1 MIDPLILRSMPLSEM
16 TNISAASAG
25 PGRGQG
31 FAGRLLAA
39 GLLLIVLVAGVW
51 LARAPLLREVAE
63 LWIVSDPLTPVD
75 VIAVLG
81 GGLNERPFAA
91 ADIYRTGLA
100 NRIIVS
106 QVAQERYA
114 KLGIPGHTDLNRMV
128 LLKLGVP
135 EAAIA
140 TFGQGNES
148 TDDEAVALR
157 EWAVE
162 HRISRI
168 IIPSEIFFTRRVR
181 WIFDREFARSA
192 VHLEIA
198 AFEPSKYSRAEWWK
212 SNGGIIDFQ
221 NEFMKYLYYRLK
233 Y

>member
-1 MIDPLILRSMPLSEM
+1 M
-16 TNISAASAG
+16 TNISAAASAG
-25 PGRGQG
+25 PRRGQG

-39 GLLLIVLVAGVW
+39 GLLLVVLVAGVW
-51 LARAPLLREVAE
+51 LARAPLLREVAD
-63 LWIVSDPLTPVD
+63 LWIVSDPLTPAD
-75 VIAVLG
+75 VVAVLG

-91 ADIYRTGLA
+91 ADIYKTGLA
-100 NRIIVS
+100 NKIIVS
-106 QVAQERYA
+106 QVAPERYA
-114 KLGIPGHTDLNRMV
+114 RLGGIPGHTDLNRMV

-140 TFGQGNES
+140 TFGQRNES

-162 HRISRI
+162 HRVSRI
-168 IIPSEIFFTRRVR
+168 IIPAEIFFTRRLR
-181 WIFDREFARSA
+181 WIFDREFAASA
-192 VHLEIA
+192 VRLEIA
-198 AFEPSKYSRAEWWK
+198 AFEPSKYTRAEWWK

-221 NEFMKYLYYRLK
+221 NEFMKYVYYHFK

>member
-1 MIDPLILRSMPLSEM
+1 M
-16 TNISAASAG
+16 TNISTASG
-25 PGRGQG
+25 VPLGTRRFIGRR
-31 FAGRLLAA
+31 FAVILMLA
-39 GLLLIVLVAGVW
+39 LLVAGAWVE
-51 LARAPLLREVAE
+51 RAPLLRGVAD
-63 LWIVSDPLTPVD
+63 LWIVSDPLMPAD

-91 ADIYRTGLA
+91 ADLYRTGLA
-100 NRIIVS
+100 KRIVVS

-114 KLGIPGHTDLNRMV
+114 KLGGIPGHTDLNRMV

-162 HRISRI
+162 HRVSRI

-181 WIFDREFARSA
+181 WIFDREFAGSA
-192 VHLEIA
+192 VHFEIA
-198 AFEPSKYSRAEWWK
+198 GFEPSKYTRAEWWK

-221 NEFMKYLYYRLK
+221 NEFMKYIYYRFK

>member
-1 MIDPLILRSMPLSEM
+1 M
-16 TNISAASAG
+16 TNFSAASTM
-25 PGRGQG
+25 PRRGQG

-39 GLLLIVLVAGVW
+39 GLLLVVLIAGVW
-51 LARAPLLREVAE
+51 AERAPLLRGVAD
-63 LWIVSDPLTPVD
+63 LWIVSDPLTPAD
-75 VIAVLG
+75 VVAVLG

-91 ADIYRTGLA
+91 ADIYKTGLA
-100 NRIIVS
+100 DEIIVS
-106 QVAQERYA
+106 QVAPERYA
-114 KLGIPGHTDLNRMV
+114 RLGGIPGHTDLNRMV

-140 TFGQGNES
+140 TFGQRNES

-162 HRISRI
+162 HRVSRI
-168 IIPSEIFFTRRVR
+168 IIPSEIFFTRRLR
-181 WIFDREFARSA
+181 WIFDREFVGSA

-198 AFEPSKYSRAEWWK
+198 GFEPSKYTRAEWWK

>member
-1 MIDPLILRSMPLSEM
+1 M
-16 TNISAASAG
+16 TNISAASAV
-25 PGRGQG
+25 PRRGQG
-31 FAGRLLAA
+31 FASRLLAA

-51 LARAPLLREVAE
+51 LARAPLLREVAD
-63 LWIVSDPLTPVD
+63 LWIVSDPLTPAD

-91 ADIYRTGLA
+91 ADIYKTGLA
-100 NRIIVS
+100 NGIIVS

-114 KLGIPGHTDLNRMV
+114 KLGGIPGHTDLNRLV

-162 HRISRI
+162 HRVSRI
-168 IIPSEIFFTRRVR
+168 IIPSEIFFTRRLR
-181 WIFDREFARSA
+181 WIFDREFAGSA
-192 VHLEIA
+192 VHLAIA
-198 AFEPSKYSRAEWWK
+198 AFEPSRYSRAEWWK
-212 SNGGIIDFQ
+212 SHLGIIDFQ